1 MGLFHLSLICHYHF
15 NVCSWAELGIDLLRG
30 RGLRFCSACQSAV
43 VTSQSCGQPMPTPP
57 NPQTSMCCDSQLMS
71 VQERQFWKCQCVQLS
86 VRSYLLTEFLF
97 LLSCIPFHTLT
108 NLFNLLFSSSS
119 STLNWLNDGWLLF
132 WSIYKKLIILYRQIS
147 GALLVAMVSD
157 STAEPPQRLLFRTSS
172 SLVKDTPFEKKS
184 PTGQPKTQSL

>member
-30 RGLRFCSACQSAV
+30 AGPKFLLRLPA
-43 VTSQSCGQPMPTPP
+43 SCGDVSELWSTHADPPPPTLK
-57 NPQTSMCCDSQLMS
+57 TSMCCDSQLMS

-86 VRSYLLTEFLF
+86 VRSYLLTEFLS

-132 WSIYKKLIILYRQIS
+132 WSIYKKLIIRQIS